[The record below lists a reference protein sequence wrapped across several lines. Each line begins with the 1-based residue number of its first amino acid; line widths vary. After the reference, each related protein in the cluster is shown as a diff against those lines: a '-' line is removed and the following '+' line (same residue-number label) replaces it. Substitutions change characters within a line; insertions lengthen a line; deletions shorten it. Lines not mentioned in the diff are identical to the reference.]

1 MDPICLKSA
10 MKVQNRL
17 SGMPFANEISAM
29 NKKRAFSLVEI
40 LVVVA
45 IIGIIA
51 LVGIP
56 AFSKFYQMYKMRTMM
71 NQLVN
76 DIRAAR
82 QTAITEGIPVKITFL
97 DLTLYPQMQ
106 GVTGGY
112 AIYKLNSTNLGGSGA
127 TLANWKEISPRHG
140 ACGTRAERPRFFPV
154 PVSVESGTDLKDVDK
169 DTVADLVFKSDGS
182 VYRGPYPAD
191 KTSPDPVADFL
202 TFVENTASPPT
213 APNATPRII
222 LQTPARIT
230 FDRYCI
236 SFSLFGKI
244 SVQPFHS

>member
-1 MDPICLKSA
+1 MI
-10 MKVQNRL
+10 
-17 SGMPFANEISAM
+17 
-29 NKKRAFSLVEI
+29 KKRAFSLVEI

-56 AFSKFYQMYKMRTMM
+56 AFSKFYQMYKMRTVM

-82 QTAITEGIPVKITFL
+82 QEAITSGFPVKLTFI
-97 DLTLYPQMQ
+97 DATLYPQMK
-106 GVTGGY
+106 GITGGY
-112 AIYKLNSTNLGGSGA
+112 AIYRLQYPRIDGDGDASGTDDGAETGLWREVVPPDPSTPAHPYPL
-127 TLANWKEISPRHG
+127 
-140 ACGTRAERPRFFPV
+140 CGERAKKPRFFPF
-154 PVSVESGTDLKDVDK
+154 PVSILDADTDLLDVDK
-169 DTVADLVFKSDGS
+169 DSIVDLVFLSDGS

-191 KTSPDPVADFL
+191 GSGTPANL
-202 TFVENTASPPT
+202 TFTENTTSLPT
-213 APNATPRII
+213 APDAAPRII
-222 LQTPARIT
+222 LQTPAKIT

-244 SVQPFHS
+244 AVQHFHS

>member
-1 MDPICLKSA
+1 MT
-10 MKVQNRL
+10 N
-17 SGMPFANEISAM
+17 
-29 NKKRAFSLVEI
+29 KRAFSLVEI

-51 LVGIP
+51 IVGIP
-56 AFSKFYQMYKMRTMM
+56 AFSKFYQMYKMRTIM

-82 QTAITEGIPVKITFL
+82 QAAITEGFPVKLTFI
-97 DLTLYPQMQ
+97 DPTLYPQMK

-112 AIYKLNSTNLGGSGA
+112 AIYRLLTPNVNVDTDGNGTVDGAEPAKWREIAPGHIVSGA
-127 TLANWKEISPRHG
+127 
-140 ACGTRAERPRFFPV
+140 RAERPRFFPF
-154 PVSVESGTDLKDVDK
+154 PVGVLTTDTDATRNTNLLDVDK
-169 DTVADLVFKSDGS
+169 DSKADLVFQSDGS

-191 KTSPDPVADFL
+191 GSSIL
-202 TFVENTASPPT
+202 TFDESLASP
-213 APNATPRII
+213 AAASPRIA
-222 LQTPARIT
+222 LETPAKIT

-244 SVQPFHS
+244 AVYPYHS